1 MKNNKLI
8 IISVFLSFIFLDSFS
23 QDIKFKAEKLDV
35 QNNGNT
41 LTAFKVETVIPDK
54 NIEINS
60 EKANYKKKEE
70 ILIFTKNIKF
80 KDKINNLLM
89 QSEKIEYKKLEDII
103 YSEGDTSIDIRNKYN
118 IKSENIYIDRNKQI
132 IYGNDKTTI
141 VDDENNTIQLLD
153 KFRFN
158 FNDEIIKSKNA
169 FILDKNGNKYIFED
183 LIVNLKSNEIIGKE
197 LKINFKKHIL
207 ETKKMIPC

>member
-8 IISVFLSFIFLDSFS
+8 IVSVFLSFMFLDSFS

-41 LTAFKVETVIPDK
+41 LTVFKAETVIPDK

-89 QSEKIEYKKLEDII
+89 QSEKVEYKKLEDII
-103 YSEGDTSIDIRNKYN
+103 YSEGDTSIDIRNK
-118 IKSENIYIDRNKQI
+118 
-132 IYGNDKTTI
+132 
-141 VDDENNTIQLLD
+141 
-153 KFRFN
+153 
-158 FNDEIIKSKNA
+158 
-169 FILDKNGNKYIFED
+169 
-183 LIVNLKSNEIIGKE
+183 
-197 LKINFKKHIL
+197 
-207 ETKKMIPC
+207 